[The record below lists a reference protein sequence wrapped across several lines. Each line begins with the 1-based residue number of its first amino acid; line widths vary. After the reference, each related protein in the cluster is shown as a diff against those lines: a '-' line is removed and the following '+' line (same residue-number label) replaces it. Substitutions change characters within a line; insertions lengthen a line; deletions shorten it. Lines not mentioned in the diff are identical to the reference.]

1 MAKRKLDEKEKS
13 RKNVLQ
19 QIQHTEDR
27 IRDAEFAMEN
37 EPMSPER
44 KEELKN
50 KNEHRRE
57 SIEQKKDEL

>member
-19 QIQHTEDR
+19 QIRHTEDR
-27 IRDAEFAMEN
+27 IRDAEIAMEN

-44 KEELKN
+44 KEELKV
-50 KNEHRRE
+50 KNEHRRD
-57 SIEQKKDEL
+57 SVEQKKDEL

>member
-27 IRDAEFAMEN
+27 IRDAETAMEN

-44 KEELKN
+44 KEELKV

>member
-27 IRDAEFAMEN
+27 IRDAEIAMEN
-37 EPMSPER
+37 EPMAPER
-44 KEELKN
+44 KEELKV

>member
-27 IRDAEFAMEN
+27 IRDAEIAMEN

-44 KEELKN
+44 KEELKV

>member
-27 IRDAEFAMEN
+27 IRDAEIAMEN

-44 KEELKN
+44 EEELKV